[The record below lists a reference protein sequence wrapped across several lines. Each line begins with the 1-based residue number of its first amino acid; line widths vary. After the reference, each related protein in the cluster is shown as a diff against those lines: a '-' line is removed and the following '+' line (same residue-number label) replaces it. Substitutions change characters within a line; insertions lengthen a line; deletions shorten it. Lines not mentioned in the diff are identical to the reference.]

1 MKKTYHLCWSA
12 GNGVLFRSH
21 EDFVRGIN
29 CLCLAA
35 YMTDSSTLAYTF
47 MSNHVHICIRTESL
61 KSFIRKF
68 RYSYTRYFN
77 AKYHK
82 QGSLGEND
90 FFCLEITGLYHL
102 LTAIAYILRNPMHH
116 GVTGTPFGYRYSSIR
131 ALFRKDMGWEDR
143 NDILPDKSE
152 YLHLPWHHT
161 LPPHFKMDQH
171 GMILPECVIDVT
183 DVEHQFS
190 TARTFLY
197 YMNRLSGVKWAA
209 EQQEDHTSLPPITLQ
224 DIEKGIEYQD
234 IRSMLTNEHGRAN
247 YNALTDVEVC
257 HKIDTEIL
265 PQFEKISVYKLSD
278 KEKSDIREFLESK
291 HHLSTAQINRCME

>member
-1 MKKTYHLCWSA
+1 
-12 GNGVLFRSH
+12 
-21 EDFVRGIN
+21 
-29 CLCLAA
+29 
-35 YMTDSSTLAYTF
+35 
-47 MSNHVHICIRTESL
+47 
-61 KSFIRKF
+61 
-68 RYSYTRYFN
+68 
-77 AKYHK
+77 
-82 QGSLGEND
+82 
-90 FFCLEITGLYHL
+90 
-102 LTAIAYILRNPMHH
+102 MHH